1 MYFFLAWKE
10 CWLITTR
17 KLPVTVAEVKTIFT
31 LKFAGHRSPHRGR
44 RAAVWAA
51 AAAEC
56 RLVLQF
62 SANSQWGRS
71 AKIFVSNTKI
81 FYHHRQH
88 QKSLDVVFQVVTH
101 PKHICVYTFKKIFV
115 SRPDRNIC
123 DTQKY
128 LWHSKIFVTLKNICD
143 PCWTSAAMR
152 RGAGRGTPP
161 PSPRGSRRSTP
172 TSSSCTLST
181 PGPGRTSPRCRQGH
195 TIYKYNVQFLHLS
208 LSGDKEVDTF
218 YSMYYLL

>member
-17 KLPVTVAEVKTIFT
+17 KLPVAVAEVKTIFT
-31 LKFAGHRSPHRGR
+31 VNFAGHRSPHRGR

-101 PKHICVYTFKKIFV
+101 PKHICVYTFEKIFV

-123 DTQKY
+123 DTPKY
-128 LWHSKIFVTLKNICD
+128 LWHSKIFVTHVGHQQ
-143 PCWTSAAMR
+143 PC
-152 RGAGRGTPP
+152 GGGRGGGHLHHH
-161 PSPRGSRRSTP
+161 REALADQLLHRAAARRARQDQGEP
-172 TSSSCTLST
+172 
-181 PGPGRTSPRCRQGH
+181 RQGADKDIQFIN
-195 TIYKYNVQFLHLS
+195 TMYNF
-208 LSGDKEVDTF
+208 
-218 YSMYYLL
+218 